1 MKRYD
6 GKNAWWFLLII
17 ILYNLIPIITLF
29 LFKDFSNGIILTIS
43 YIFYYSFDF
52 LLIPICVRNY
62 IELYDDHFLFY
73 YGFSKKEVRLA
84 QIRKMEKTHSIA
96 ASSANSLDRIYI
108 ETYGDELMIAL
119 KNNDEFI
126 EDVKHRIEQLR
137 ENI

>member
-29 LFKDFSNGIILTIS
+29 LFKDFSNGFILTIS

-108 ETYGDELMIAL
+108 CLLYTSRC
-119 KNNDEFI
+119 
-126 EDVKHRIEQLR
+126 V
-137 ENI
+137 

>member
-29 LFKDFSNGIILTIS
+29 LFKDFSNGFILTIS

-62 IELYDDHFLFY
+62 IELYDLSFPILLWIQQKR
-73 YGFSKKEVRLA
+73 STLSTNKENG
-84 QIRKMEKTHSIA
+84 KDT
-96 ASSANSLDRIYI
+96 
-108 ETYGDELMIAL
+108 
-119 KNNDEFI
+119 
-126 EDVKHRIEQLR
+126 
-137 ENI
+137 